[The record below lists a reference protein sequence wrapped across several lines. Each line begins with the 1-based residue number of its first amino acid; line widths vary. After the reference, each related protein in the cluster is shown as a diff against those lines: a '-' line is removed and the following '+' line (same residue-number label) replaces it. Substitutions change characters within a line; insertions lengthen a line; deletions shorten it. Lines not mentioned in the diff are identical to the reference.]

1 MENTKVNCI
10 CCGHPVDFKGTEL
23 CYYCY
28 FRSHFG
34 TSKYLLFKAMLENGN
49 KPVTIKEAMVLVNE
63 LRESIGIK
71 PLAYDGVYDILYR
84 YSEFYEER
92 KKARTGYLLIVGK
105 RKVPGICKPLKT
117 YKLSANLV
125 KRMATYERRWRAGM
139 TINTKVKRGK
149 KVNLQNLEYGVRAR
163 SIMFRM
169 MRGEVEFHQFMLV
182 RERVNSVAST
192 DSVSITNT

>member
-1 MENTKVNCI
+1 MIDQNIDITKGNCI
-10 CCGHPVDFKGTEL
+10 CCGHLVDFYNTEL

-34 TSKYLLFKAMLENGN
+34 TSKYLLFKAILDNGN
-49 KPVTIKEAMVLVNE
+49 TPVTIKEAQVLVNK
-63 LRESIGIK
+63 LRESIGVK
-71 PLAYDGVYDILYR
+71 PLAYDGVYEILYR
-84 YSEFYEER
+84 YSEYYEER
-92 KKARTGYLLIVGK
+92 KKAGTGYLLLVGK

-139 TINTKVKRGK
+139 TINTKVKKGK
-149 KVNLQNLEYGVRAR
+149 TVNLQSLEYGARAR

-169 MRGEVEFHQFMLV
+169 MRSEVGFYQFMLI
-182 RERVNSVAST
+182 RERI
-192 DSVSITNT
+192 VSEDTIF

>member
-1 MENTKVNCI
+1 METTKGKCL
-10 CCGHPVDFKGTEL
+10 CCNHPVDFDNTEL

-34 TSKYLLFKAMLENGN
+34 TSKYLLFKAILDNGN
-49 KPVTIKEAMVLVNE
+49 TPVTIEEAMMLVNKF
-63 LRESIGIK
+63 RESLGIR
-71 PLAYDGVYDILYR
+71 PLKHDGVYEILYR
-84 YSEFYEER
+84 YSQFYEQR

-125 KRMATYERRWRAGM
+125 RRMATYERRWKTGM
-139 TINTKVKRGK
+139 TINTKVKKGK

-169 MRGEVEFHQFMLV
+169 MRGEVEFYQFMLV
-182 RERVNSVAST
+182 RERI
-192 DSVSITNT
+192 VSNETLF

>member
-1 MENTKVNCI
+1 METTKGNCI
-10 CCGHPVDFKGTEL
+10 CCGHLVDFEGTDL

-34 TSKYLLFKAMLENGN
+34 TSKYLLFKSMLDAGN
-49 KPVTIKEAMVLVNE
+49 KPVTINEAQELVNK
-63 LRESIGIK
+63 LRESVGIR
-71 PLAYDGVYDILYR
+71 PLAYDGVYEILYR

-92 KKARTGYLLIVGK
+92 KKAGTGYLLLVGK
-105 RKVPGICKPLKT
+105 RKVPGICKPYRT

-125 KRMATYERRWRAGM
+125 KRMATYERRWKSGM

-149 KVNLQNLEYGVRAR
+149 KVNLQNLDYGSRAR

-169 MRGEVEFHQFMLV
+169 MRGEMRFYDFMLV
-182 RERVNSVAST
+182 RNR
-192 DSVSITNT
+192 IQK

>member
-1 MENTKVNCI
+1 MKGNCI
-10 CCGHPVDFKGTEL
+10 CCGHPVDYCNTEL

-49 KPVTIKEAMVLVNE
+49 KPVTIEEAMVLVNR
-63 LRESIGIK
+63 LRESVGIR
-71 PLAYDGVYDILYR
+71 PLKRDGVYEILYR
-84 YSEFYEER
+84 YSEFYEQR
-92 KKARTGYLLIVGK
+92 KKAKTGYLLIVGK
-105 RKVPGICKPLKT
+105 RKVQGICKPYKT

-125 KRMATYERRWRAGM
+125 KRMDTYTRRWCAGM

-149 KVNLQNLEYGVRAR
+149 KVNLQNLDYSVRAR

-169 MRGEVEFHQFMLV
+169 MRGEIDFYQFILV
-182 RERVNSVAST
+182 REKLNPVTCST
-192 DSVSITNT
+192 SSYTST

>member
-1 MENTKVNCI
+1 METTKGNCL
-10 CCGHPVDFKGTEL
+10 CCGHLVDYEGTDL

-34 TSKYLLFKAMLENGN
+34 TSKYLLFKAIIDNGN
-49 KPVTIKEAMVLVNE
+49 THVTIEEARELVNK
-63 LRESIGIK
+63 LRKEIGLK
-71 PLAYDGVYDILYR
+71 PLAYDGVYEILYR
-84 YSEFYEER
+84 YSKYYEQR
-92 KKARTGYLLIVGK
+92 KKAGTGYLLIVGK
-105 RKVPGICKPLKT
+105 RKVSGICKPLKT

-149 KVNLQNLEYGVRAR
+149 KVNLQNLEYGSRAR

-169 MRGEVEFHQFMLV
+169 MRGEVEFYQFMLV
-182 RERVNSVAST
+182 RERIV
-192 DSVSITNT
+192 

>member
-1 MENTKVNCI
+1 MKTTKVNCI
-10 CCGHPVDFKGTEL
+10 CCNHPVDFEGTEL

-34 TSKYLLFKAMLENGN
+34 TSKYLLFKAMLDAGN
-49 KPVTIKEAMVLVNE
+49 KPVTIKEAQELVNK
-63 LRESIGIK
+63 LRESIGIR
-71 PLAYDGVYDILYR
+71 PLEYDGVYEILYR

-105 RKVPGICKPLKT
+105 RKVPGVCKPLNT

-125 KRMATYERRWRAGM
+125 KRMATYERRWKAGM
-139 TINTKVKRGK
+139 TINVKIKKGK
-149 KVNLQNLEYGVRAR
+149 KVNLYNIEYGVRAR

-169 MRGEVEFHQFMLV
+169 MRGEVDFYDFMLV
-182 RERVNSVAST
+182 RQRENK
-192 DSVSITNT
+192 ITLPSDTFQE